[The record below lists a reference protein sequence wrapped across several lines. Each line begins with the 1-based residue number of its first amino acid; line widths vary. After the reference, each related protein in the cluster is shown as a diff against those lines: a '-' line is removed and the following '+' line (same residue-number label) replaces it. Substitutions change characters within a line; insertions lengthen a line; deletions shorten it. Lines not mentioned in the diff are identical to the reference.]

1 MCVWLLNA
9 DDSRLRRYAS
19 ASVIDETAVWETRCR
34 HQSASAF
41 RHEFAVSGSPHESD
55 ALIVGNVGSGVDWF
69 SLGPVDA
76 VQFLSELLPSWPL
89 RFPIRVELI
98 GIIVSGIS
106 ARGWN
111 GPNELR
117 RGFGIHC
124 GSSAGCRL
132 AKALDYG
139 WRGGYVANW
148 LCPAGPMFFTEVTV
162 GSLHHCR
169 RRMSNCSTTLSSSP
183 STSLKRR
190 RSSSWRTGSRQA
202 PLAGNIVCSCRS
214 SKIRTAALSWSGKM
228 LMLSSSITSTS
239 PVSRHTVE

>member
-1 MCVWLLNA
+1 MLLCVWLLIA

-69 SLGPVDA
+69 SFGPMDA

-148 LCPAGPMFFTEVTV
+148 LCRRPRV
-162 GSLHHCR
+162 LH
-169 RRMSNCSTTLSSSP
+169 
-183 STSLKRR
+183 
-190 RSSSWRTGSRQA
+190 GGDGGFAA
-202 PLAGNIVCSCRS
+202 PLSAQDVQLLNH
-214 SKIRTAALSWSGKM
+214 
-228 LMLSSSITSTS
+228 
-239 PVSRHTVE
+239 PVIESEHIIEEAPVQLLANWVPPGFVGRQHSLLL